1 MFAVWQIA
9 QRDYRFGK
17 GSHKSLTKAT
27 YDAVGNHF
35 RKLWGQEAGWAHSVL
50 FTADLRSFA
59 DRLAAT
65 KKVDMAVKEEDAEVK
80 IETEVTTAV
89 VLTAPKEEVD
99 VKLEEEPETKP
110 AQKASR
116 GKKRKG
122 STEGIIH
129 ASSTTE
135 TRRMSKRL
143 RQ

>member
-1 MFAVWQIA
+1 M
-9 QRDYRFGK
+9 
-17 GSHKSLTKAT
+17 
-27 YDAVGNHF
+27 
-35 RKLWGQEAGWAHSVL
+35 L

-65 KKVDMAVKEEDAEVK
+65 KKVDVAVKEEDSEVK

-99 VKLEEEPETKP
+99 VKLEEPETKP

-122 STEGIIH
+122 PTEDIIH

>member
-1 MFAVWQIA
+1 M
-9 QRDYRFGK
+9 
-17 GSHKSLTKAT
+17 
-27 YDAVGNHF
+27 
-35 RKLWGQEAGWAHSVL
+35 L

-65 KKVDMAVKEEDAEVK
+65 KKVDVAVKEEDSEVK

-99 VKLEEEPETKP
+99 VKLEEKPEDKP

-122 STEGIIH
+122 STEDIIH

>member
-1 MFAVWQIA
+1 M
-9 QRDYRFGK
+9 
-17 GSHKSLTKAT
+17 
-27 YDAVGNHF
+27 
-35 RKLWGQEAGWAHSVL
+35 L

-65 KKVDMAVKEEDAEVK
+65 KKVDVAVKEEDSEVK
-80 IETEVTTAV
+80 IETEVMTAV

-99 VKLEEEPETKP
+99 VKLEEEPQTKP

-122 STEGIIH
+122 PTEDIIH

-135 TRRMSKRL
+135 TRRVSKRL